1 VHTYSQG
8 AIVAHPESFSGASVD
23 KRRGRAEDRRM
34 GDRLTALEENV
45 ASLKGDVALIRSNY
59 ATKEDIAKLAEQIA
73 RSKADMLEMINT
85 QTWKYI
91 TWTTSAMALMTTT
104 VYFIARNVH

>member
-1 VHTYSQG
+1 M
-8 AIVAHPESFSGASVD
+8 AHRDPSSGAPVD

-34 GDRLTALEENV
+34 ADRLTALEENV
-45 ASLKGDVALIRSNY
+45 ACLKGDVAVIRSNY
-59 ATKEDIAKLAEQIA
+59 ATREDIAKLAEQIA
-73 RSKADMLEMINT
+73 GSRADTLGMINA

-91 TWTTSAMALMTTT
+91 TWTTSAMALMTTA